1 MYLRS
6 KMAAFILAAVLSL
19 QVNPSYAHT
28 QSGKLIVLR
37 YDSALG
43 LTLIPTLVKM
53 KLRYILIR
61 NRYRV
66 NAAFRL
72 DIKSIS

>member
-6 KMAAFILAAVLSL
+6 KMADFILAAVLSL

-28 QSGKLIVLR
+28 QLGKLIDLR

-43 LTLIPTLVKM
+43 LIITLVKL

-61 NRYRV
+61 IRYRV

>member
-6 KMAAFILAAVLSL
+6 KIAAFILAAVLSL

>member
-6 KMAAFILAAVLSL
+6 NIAAFILAGVLSL
-19 QVNPSYAHT
+19 QVIPSYAHT
-28 QSGKLIVLR
+28 QSGKLIDLR

-43 LTLIPTLVKM
+43 LIITLVKL

-61 NRYRV
+61 IRYRV

>member
-1 MYLRS
+1 MYLHS
-6 KMAAFILAAVLSL
+6 NIAAFILAGVLSL
-19 QVNPSYAHT
+19 QVIPSYAHT

-43 LTLIPTLVKM
+43 LILIPTLVKM

>member
-6 KMAAFILAAVLSL
+6 KMADFILAAVLSL

-43 LTLIPTLVKM
+43 LILIPTLVKM

>member
-6 KMAAFILAAVLSL
+6 KIVAFILAVVLSL

-28 QSGKLIVLR
+28 QSGKLIDLR

-43 LTLIPTLVKM
+43 FTLIPTLVKM

-61 NRYRV
+61 NRFRV
-66 NAAFRL
+66 NAALRL

>member
-6 KMAAFILAAVLSL
+6 KMAALILAAVLSL

-43 LTLIPTLVKM
+43 LI
-53 KLRYILIR
+53 
-61 NRYRV
+61 
-66 NAAFRL
+66 
-72 DIKSIS
+72 IKSVSYRHWLS

>member
-28 QSGKLIVLR
+28 QSGKLIDLR

-43 LTLIPTLVKM
+43 LIIIFLSLN
-53 KLRYILIR
+53 YILDS
-61 NRYRV
+61 NLLKES
-66 NAAFRL
+66 NL
-72 DIKSIS
+72 KSIS